1 MLRHWAHSSLS
12 LCFHSSS
19 VMPETWS
26 HSWETSKTPS
36 NENIPATTAPVCPAS
51 RTCSRTPWWVLP
63 WWEFL
68 FLRNRV
74 NGVSCCHNL
83 YPWELWGDECGSPPS
98 CPVSAVIASVSLLWR
113 SCWWDSFGELRSKVL
128 VTAPWATWCPCFLC
142 IILVLLSSLE
152 PRLMLKRLSGIVGV
166 YSVKHTQRFEP
177 VFSPDCFLLVMMR
190 Y

>member
-36 NENIPATTAPVCPAS
+36 NENIPAITAPVCPAS

-68 FLRNRV
+68 LLRNRV

-98 CPVSAVIASVSLLWR
+98 CPVSAVIASVSVLWR

-128 VTAPWATWCPCFLC
+128 VTAPWCPCFLC

-166 YSVKHTQRFEP
+166 YSVKHTQRSEP

>member
-1 MLRHWAHSSLS
+1 MLRHWAQSSLS

-68 FLRNRV
+68 LLRNRV

-83 YPWELWGDECGSPPS
+83 YPWKLWGDEYGSPPS
-98 CPVSAVIASVSLLWR
+98 CPVSAVISSVSLLWR
-113 SCWWDSFGELRSKVL
+113 SCWWDSFGELRSI
-128 VTAPWATWCPCFLC
+128 VTVPWATWCPCFLC
-142 IILVLLSSLE
+142 VILVLLSLE
-152 PRLMLKRLSGIVGV
+152 PRWMLKRLSGIVGV
-166 YSVKHTQRFEP
+166 YSVKHTQDLNQF
-177 VFSPDCFLLVMMR
+177 FLLTVFFW
-190 Y
+190 